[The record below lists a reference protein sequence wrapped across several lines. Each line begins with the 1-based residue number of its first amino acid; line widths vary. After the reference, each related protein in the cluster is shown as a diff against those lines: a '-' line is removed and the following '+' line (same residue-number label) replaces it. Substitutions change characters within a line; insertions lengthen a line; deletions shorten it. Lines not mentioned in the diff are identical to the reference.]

1 MRGLDCMP
9 TFTCFSFLKAN
20 RRPLGSGTL
29 LLCIVV
35 EEIDPINEVIQIVK
49 KLKRRSGSSR
59 CLDAF
64 DSEAF

>member
-9 TFTCFSFLKAN
+9 TFTCFSFLKWTFLN
-20 RRPLGSGTL
+20 
-29 LLCIVV
+29 VV
-35 EEIDPINEVIQIVK
+35 EEIEDPINEVIQIVK